1 MFKERRNQGATPLF
15 IAAFFF
21 LAIAV
26 VFIALLYSNYHPST
40 AYAGDETKDSSS
52 VTIDVDYIYP
62 QPIGTVSEVDT
73 EIYLIAYKGGGYT
86 GIEAKKGDK
95 QIANLIANADSLA
108 DKPIRLIGKLY
119 NTLHNNEHQI
129 ADYGSFMRGQ
139 LVELGADSELL
150 DYFADYTYISL
161 SEFQFTN
168 RTYIFECVIVSVL
181 AIIFIVMGIFSRKNN
196 IAAYNELYAAYP
208 ETKENFNLLMEKA
221 DFHDDVL
228 KIIIY
233 GHHLITYYSGFR
245 AVDLNEAE
253 QIYHYVL
260 TMRRGL
266 IANHSSN
273 LTVLRPNKKKYLMPI
288 RNINNTTDIQL
299 QSTFD
304 YIASHFPHIQL
315 GT

>member
-1 MFKERRNQGATPLF
+1 M
-15 IAAFFF
+15 
-21 LAIAV
+21 
-26 VFIALLYSNYHPST
+26 
-40 AYAGDETKDSSS
+40 
-52 VTIDVDYIYP
+52 TIDVDYIYP

-161 SEFQFTN
+161 SEFQSTN

-245 AVDLNEAE
+245 AIDLNEAE

-266 IANHSSN
+266 IANRSSN
-273 LTVLRPNKKKYLMPI
+273 LTVLRPNTSCLSAISTTRQIFSYSQPLTTSPVIFRIFSWGPSRLSAISPI
-288 RNINNTTDIQL
+288 LRKFQVKE
-299 QSTFD
+299 
-304 YIASHFPHIQL
+304 L
-315 GT
+315 GIFLCSANP